1 MIEAEKLKVAIW
13 EADRHLQALDTAQQ
27 DWSRLYPSPG
37 SIEEIERNPELV
49 RLTDQILFRFAKLQ
63 DAVGQRLIPATLAAL
78 REPYEDWPMLD
89 WLDRLEKLDF
99 LNNQS
104 WLEWREIRNRLAHEY
119 PEDSASRFANVKAA
133 ITAAEGIAANYQ
145 RWRTQLQQRN
155 LI

>member
-1 MIEAEKLKVAIW
+1 MIEAEKLKLAIW

-27 DWSRLYPSPG
+27 DWSRLYPSPD

-63 DAVGQRLIPATLAAL
+63 DAMGQR
-78 REPYEDWPMLD
+78 
-89 WLDRLEKLDF
+89 
-99 LNNQS
+99 
-104 WLEWREIRNRLAHEY
+104 
-119 PEDSASRFANVKAA
+119 V
-133 ITAAEGIAANYQ
+133 YQ